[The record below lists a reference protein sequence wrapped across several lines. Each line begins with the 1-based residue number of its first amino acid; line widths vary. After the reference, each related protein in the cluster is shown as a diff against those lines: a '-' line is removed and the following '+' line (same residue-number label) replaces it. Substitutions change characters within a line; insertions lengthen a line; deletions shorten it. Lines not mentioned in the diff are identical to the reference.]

1 MTRRLEDG
9 LTREEQLLV
18 PMVAYIK
25 QLEQQASALEWE
37 GKLEEC
43 DAILEHLSHVR
54 HYQMETGSMYYPLF

>member
-18 PMVAYIK
+18 PINAYIK

-37 GKLEEC
+37 GKLTEC
-43 DAILEHLSHVR
+43 DAILEHLGYVR
-54 HYQMETGSMYYPLF
+54 HYQLETGSLYYPLF